1 MNENIADIVHRF
13 VNTRARLKPN
23 PAMLHGRHPGSATHA
38 GISRIIR
45 PTFDPTI
52 GPMPRP
58 RRTIISP
65 QFGII

>member
-13 VNTRARLKPN
+13 VNTRASLKPN
-23 PAMLHGRHPGSATHA
+23 PAMLRGRHPGSTTHA

-52 GPMPRP
+52 GPTLRP
-58 RRTIISP
+58 RGPIISP